1 MPALNGGPTRP
12 TPVVRCGAPSRG
24 TTSPRSTA
32 RPPKSRI
39 ADPTDP
45 TRIFSWLICE
55 SYDDK
60 GNAVVYTYVP
70 EDSAGVDGSHV
81 HERNRTEQSRSA
93 NRYLKRI
100 KYGNRMPRQPEE
112 DLSQRTDWLFEV
124 VFDYDEGHYQTL
136 LPDAGGRPL
145 VEAVKDK
152 SQDWPVRQD
161 PFSSYRAGFE
171 VRTYRLCRRVL
182 MFAHFPDE
190 LGVDDCLVR
199 STAFTY
205 AERSIATVMT
215 SVSQSGYVRR
225 DDGTYLKK
233 SLPPL
238 QFEYSQ
244 AVLQAEVREVNS
256 ESLENL
262 PYGLD
267 GARYQWWTWT
277 GKGFPVS

>member
-1 MPALNGGPTRP
+1 
-12 TPVVRCGAPSRG
+12 
-24 TTSPRSTA
+24 
-32 RPPKSRI
+32 
-39 ADPTDP
+39 
-45 TRIFSWLICE
+45 
-55 SYDDK
+55 
-60 GNAVVYTYVP
+60 VP